1 MSSIFSSLESDTGEE
16 GAPEGMVSPAASHVV
31 TMATPSVDFDQIVQD
46 MMAALDGYL
55 PDPVTGLPNPGISL
69 LQLNEKPLSLGNLRG
84 MERRSL
90 LAPVVLKGGRLDA
103 LVQFRV
109 WGSDEAE
116 ANTAMSTL
124 QARLVH
130 ARDELWSAGFLR
142 VRVESSASAEEDT
155 SAGAWKRNADY
166 RLLYEYH
173 YEDTDE
179 AQSLIARIPVHADP
193 EERDS
198 LQRETFTVT
207 DEMIRWDQEAAS
219 PLILTGLL
227 RITGLSALVFDAG
240 TTPGGQVRLLRTHT
254 AAGAPPTD
262 YPDAGAFIDA
272 VTDPDSPERNGQFT
286 FATFSDFLDAFSAAG
301 DPLILGD
308 WDENDV
314 ADPYQPH
321 QWDFPAPI
329 QLADSSDQLQVL
341 YQPSDTEPK
350 FDQVAVAYIRANPA

>member
-1 MSSIFSSLESDTGEE
+1 VSSIFSSFDSDAAEESAADGLTPATSHALAM
-16 GAPEGMVSPAASHVV
+16 APSL
-31 TMATPSVDFDQIVQD
+31 VDFDQIVQD
-46 MMAALDGYL
+46 MMAALEGYL
-55 PDPVTGLPNPGISL
+55 PDPATGLPNPVINL

-103 LVQFRV
+103 LVQFRL
-109 WGSDEAE
+109 WGSDEAG

-130 ARDELWSAGFLR
+130 ARDELWTAGFLR
-142 VRVESSASAEEDT
+142 LRAEGSASAEEDT
-155 SAGAWKRNADY
+155 SAGAWKRSADY

-173 YEDTDE
+173 YEDTDD

-193 EERDS
+193 EVRDS

-207 DEMIRWDQEAAS
+207 DEMIRWDQESAL
-219 PLILTGLL
+219 PLALNG
-227 RITGLSALVFDAG
+227 RSQITGLSALVFDAG
-240 TTPGGQVRLLRTHT
+240 TPPGGQVRLLRTHT
-254 AAGAPPTD
+254 GAGAAPTD
-262 YPDAGAFIDA
+262 YPDAGAFLDA
-272 VTDPDSPERNGQFT
+272 VTDLDSPERNGQFT
-286 FATFSDFLDAFSAAG
+286 FATFSDFLAAFSAAG

-314 ADPYQPH
+314 ADQYQPH

-329 QLADSSDQLQVL
+329 QLSVSSDRFQLI
-341 YQPSDTEPK
+341 YQPGDSDPK
-350 FDQVAVAYIRANPA
+350 FDQVAVTYIRANPA